1 MIPDKEVVVRYRN
14 LIWVCLLAFVLPAA
28 LADAQFADP
37 RVLGGELIRD
47 LQPVYP
53 NQEEAAP
60 STVKVGQSGLIF
72 LSFPTDARRG
82 AMADAGVGLLG
93 DGPGA
98 VFLNPGLLG
107 YVHNR
112 EAFFSH
118 VEWIADTKH
127 STAGFIW
134 QFPNLPGSFSL
145 GYILHDS
152 GTINGTTIDPNPA
165 SNGFRDTGTFS
176 TTDYALSGGWG
187 FQITDR
193 FSVGA
198 QLRFAHQDLGTAS
211 GASGAASINAV
222 AVDLGTY
229 FNTGFRNMVLAMS
242 VRNFSEEKEFLR
254 ERFELPRTFRLGAV
268 IDMVSMWG
276 NTPVPHHFDFLA
288 EIDSPID
295 FDERILLGAE
305 YRFKRPDQ
313 SFGVALRGGYKLN
326 HDTEDYSMGG
336 GITYETESNKGVR
349 IDYAFKHFNGAFF
362 DPVQMITGAISF

>member
-1 MIPDKEVVVRYRN
+1 VKYRS
-14 LIWVCLLAFVLPAA
+14 LIWVCLLAFVLPVTQVE
-28 LADAQFADP
+28 AQFVDP

-47 LQPVYP
+47 LQPVYEG
-53 NQEEAAP
+53 QEEVGP
-60 STVKVGQSGLIF
+60 SGVKVAQSGLIF

-107 YVHNR
+107 YVHNK

-134 QFPNLPGSFSL
+134 QFPNLPGSFAI
-145 GYILHDS
+145 GGITHDS
-152 GTINGTTIDPNPA
+152 GSINGTSIDSNPA
-165 SNGFRDTGTFS
+165 SIGFTETGTFS
-176 TTDYALSGGWG
+176 TTDYAISGGWG

-198 QLRFAHQDLGTAS
+198 MVRYAHQDLGTAS
-211 GASGAASINAV
+211 GATGAASIDALG
-222 AVDLGTY
+222 VDIGTY
-229 FNTGFRNMVLAMS
+229 FNTGFRNTVIAMS

-254 ERFELPRTFRLGAV
+254 ERFELPRAFRLGAV

-276 NTPVPHHFDFLA
+276 NTPVPHHFDLLA

-295 FDERILLGAE
+295 FDERILFGVE
-305 YRFKRPDQ
+305 YRFSRPDQ
-313 SFGVALRGGYKLN
+313 ALGFALRGGYKVN
-326 HDTEDYSMGG
+326 HDTEDYSAGG
-336 GITYETESNKGVR
+336 GISYQTEGGAGIR

-362 DPVQMITGAISF
+362 DPVQMISAGITF

>member
-1 MIPDKEVVVRYRN
+1 MKYRN
-14 LIWVCLLAFVLPAA
+14 LIWVCLLAFAMPVAQTY
-28 LADAQFADP
+28 AQFVDP
-37 RVLGGELIRD
+37 RVLGGDLIRD
-47 LQPVYP
+47 LQPIYP

-98 VFLNPGLLG
+98 IFLNPGLLG
-107 YVHNR
+107 YVHGR

-127 STAGFIW
+127 STAGVIW
-134 QFPNLPGSFSL
+134 QFPNLPGSFAI
-145 GYILHDS
+145 GGITHDS
-152 GTINGTTIDPNPA
+152 GTINGTSINSDPT
-165 SNGFRDTGTFS
+165 SLGFNETGEFS

-193 FSVGA
+193 FAVGA
-198 QLRFAHQDLGTAS
+198 MVRFAHQDLGTAS
-211 GASGAASINAV
+211 GASGAASLNAV

-229 FNTGFRNMVLAMS
+229 FNTGFRNMVIAMS

-254 ERFELPRTFRLGAV
+254 ERFELPRAFRLGTV
-268 IDMVSMWG
+268 IDVVSMWG
-276 NTPVPHHFDFLA
+276 NTPVPHHFDFIA

-313 SFGVALRGGYKLN
+313 SIGFALRGGYKVN
-326 HDTEDYSMGG
+326 HDTEDFSMGG
-336 GITYETESNKGVR
+336 GISFKTESETGVR
-349 IDYAFKHFNGAFF
+349 VDYAFKHFNGAFF
-362 DPVQMITGAISF
+362 DPVQMVTAAVSF